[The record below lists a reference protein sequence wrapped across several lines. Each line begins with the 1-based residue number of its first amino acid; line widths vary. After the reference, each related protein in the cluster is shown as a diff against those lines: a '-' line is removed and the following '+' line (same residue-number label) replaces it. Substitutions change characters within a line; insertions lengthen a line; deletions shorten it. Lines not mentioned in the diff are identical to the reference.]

1 MKKKHI
7 FVYCIAVAAVFCMAA
22 CGGGKK
28 TAASMHLVRTEGAV
42 QVDDEKG
49 KSVEI
54 MENLGLYSGYGVIT
68 RAASYGWI
76 HLDDVKLAKM
86 DQESEVEI
94 EKEGKLLEINV
105 RSGGLFFNVT
115 EPLAEDETMNI
126 RTSTMFVGIRGTCGW
141 VETETEDVMNAYLL
155 KGQVECTIVDEK
167 GNILASAMLDAGQ
180 TARMEYDG
188 KDASITVEKFSD
200 IPDFVAEEI
209 DDDDIDPSLLETT
222 PPETETEPESET
234 ETEEESD
241 DGDVI
246 YFGL

>member
-1 MKKKHI
+1 
-7 FVYCIAVAAVFCMAA
+7 
-22 CGGGKK
+22 
-28 TAASMHLVRTEGAV
+28 
-42 QVDDEKG
+42 
-49 KSVEI
+49 

-76 HLDDVKLAKM
+76 NLDDVKLAKM

-94 EKEGKLLEINV
+94 VKEDKLLEINV
-105 RSGGLFFNVT
+105 SSGSLFFNVT

-126 RTSTMFVGIRGTCGW
+126 RTSTMMVGIRGTCGW

>member
-1 MKKKHI
+1 
-7 FVYCIAVAAVFCMAA
+7 
-22 CGGGKK
+22 
-28 TAASMHLVRTEGAV
+28 
-42 QVDDEKG
+42 
-49 KSVEI
+49 
-54 MENLGLYSGYGVIT
+54 
-68 RAASYGWI
+68 
-76 HLDDVKLAKM
+76 M

-94 EKEGKLLEINV
+94 VKEDKLLEINV
-105 RSGGLFFNVT
+105 SSGSLFFNVT

>member
-1 MKKKHI
+1 MT
-7 FVYCIAVAAVFCMAA
+7 
-22 CGGGKK
+22 G
-28 TAASMHLVRTEGAV
+28 V
-42 QVDDEKG
+42 QTCALP
-49 KSVEI
+49 I
-54 MENLGLYSGYGVIT
+54 C
-68 RAASYGWI
+68 
-76 HLDDVKLAKM
+76 
-86 DQESEVEI
+86 
-94 EKEGKLLEINV
+94 
-105 RSGGLFFNVT
+105 LFFNVT

>member
-1 MKKKHI
+1 
-7 FVYCIAVAAVFCMAA
+7 
-22 CGGGKK
+22 
-28 TAASMHLVRTEGAV
+28 
-42 QVDDEKG
+42 
-49 KSVEI
+49 

-76 HLDDVKLAKM
+76 NLDDVKLAKM

-94 EKEGKLLEINV
+94 VKEDKLLEINV
-105 RSGGLFFNVT
+105 SSGSLFFNVT